1 MTMLY
6 NTDFHIHTVLSPCG
20 DLEMSPVAIIDR
32 ARSLHLD
39 ILGITDHNSTRQA
52 QVIRE
57 LGEKSGITILTGA
70 EVTTREEVHCL
81 VFFDRTQELEAFQVI
96 LDENLPDIK
105 NNTDKFGYQVAVN
118 QNNEIIY
125 TEERL
130 LISALPLSIDA
141 LEEIVHNLNGLFIP
155 AHVDRLRFGLLGQLG
170 FIPDDLRADALE
182 ISPICDLQSLC
193 NSHPEV
199 RKHALVSGSDA
210 HRLAEM
216 GRCRTLLEMNSK
228 GFTSI
233 KKLLTGKEEKNIQII
248 NQTVNFFTS

>member
-1 MTMLY
+1 MLY

-32 ARSLHLD
+32 ARALQLD

-52 QVIRE
+52 QIIRE
-57 LGEKSGITILTGA
+57 LGEQSGIKVLTGA

-81 VFFDRTQELEAFQVI
+81 VFFDLPQSLERFQHF

-105 NNTDKFGYQVAVN
+105 NDTDKFGYQVVVN
-118 QNNEIIY
+118 QNNEILY
-125 TEERL
+125 TEDKL
-130 LISALPLSIDA
+130 LISALPVSIDA
-141 LEEIVHNLNGLFIP
+141 LEAIVHNLNGLFIP

-170 FIPDDLRADALE
+170 FVPDDLRADALE

-193 NSHPEV
+193 NHHPEI
-199 RKHALVSGSDA
+199 RKHALISGSDA
-210 HRLAEM
+210 HRLADM

-228 GFTSI
+228 EFDSI
-233 KKLLTGKEEKNIQII
+233 KKLLAGNTSKDIQII
-248 NQTVNFFTS
+248 NQTVNFLTS